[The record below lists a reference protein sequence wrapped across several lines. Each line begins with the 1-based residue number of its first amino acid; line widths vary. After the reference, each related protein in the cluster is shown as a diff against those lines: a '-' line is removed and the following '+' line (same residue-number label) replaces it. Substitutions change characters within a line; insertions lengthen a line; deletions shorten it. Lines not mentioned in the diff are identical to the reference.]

1 MEKILSWVLVILVA
15 IILLAYLV
23 GEATDKQT
31 SRIYARA
38 HLLEVLS
45 ESRKDLA
52 VIFMPY
58 VVIAVSLIAGVTV
71 VVALTYGLIA
81 VTTIWINRPLPPP
94 PPKTEI
100 RIIERQIIVM
110 LRPNQSR
117 RDYYQQLEKVTNQTY
132 YLDGE

>member
-1 MEKILSWVLVILVA
+1 MEKILSWVLAIFIA
-15 IILLAYLV
+15 IIFFTYLV
-23 GEATDKQT
+23 GEVTDKQT
-31 SRIYARA
+31 SRLYARA
-38 HLLEVLS
+38 HLSEVRS
-45 ESRKDLA
+45 ESRKDLS
-52 VIFMPY
+52 VIFLPY
-58 VVIAVSLIAGVTV
+58 VIIAVSLIAGVIV

-81 VTTIWINRPLPPP
+81 VTAIWINRPLPPP

-132 YLDGE
+132 YR